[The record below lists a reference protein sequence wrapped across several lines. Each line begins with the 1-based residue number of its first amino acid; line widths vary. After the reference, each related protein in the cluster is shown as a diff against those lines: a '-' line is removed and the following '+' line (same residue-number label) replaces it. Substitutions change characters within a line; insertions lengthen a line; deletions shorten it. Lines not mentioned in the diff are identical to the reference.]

1 MLVFLAQMELSAS
14 GEAGGCRLPC
24 SPGGEGCTAGAYK
37 KKISLSRSTTAVG
50 KVDVN
55 KPRAQ
60 GCS

>member
-1 MLVFLAQMELSAS
+1 MLVFLAQMELSAP

-24 SPGGEGCTAGAYK
+24 SLGGEGCTAGAYK
-37 KKISLSRSTTAVG
+37 KKNSLSRSTTEVD
-50 KVDVN
+50 KVDIN

>member
-1 MLVFLAQMELSAS
+1 MELSAS

-37 KKISLSRSTTAVG
+37 KKISLSRSTTAG
-50 KVDVN
+50 DKVDVN